1 MKKADIKNGVIAN
14 VIVVDPA
21 DVPEWA
27 KDWPTVTV
35 EGAGWLYDGQKF
47 TAPPDPPLYPDET
60 SALFALHAWIKTFLA
75 QFVGDA
81 TPEEVVSWPGK
92 AIDAA
97 AYIAGTANDNQKAL
111 IEIEATARGGTP
123 MELANLIAANAAVYD
138 PIIRAVPG
146 LRRATVVALG
156 AATTSDDREAVLTA
170 AKAKAEALL
179 AQVMA
184 G

>member
-1 MKKADIKNGVIAN
+1 MTKQLEYHAYDADGVYQGVVIATPDQFKATGFVAGN
-14 VIVVDPA
+14 QQ
-21 DVPEWA
+21 PE
-27 KDWPTVTV
+27 P
-35 EGAGWLYDGQKF
+35 L
-47 TAPPDPPLYPDET
+47 LYPDHA
-60 SALFALHAWIKTFLA
+60 SALSALHAWIKTFLA
-75 QFVGDA
+75 QFVGNA

-97 AYIAGTANDNQKAL
+97 AYIAGTATDKQKAL

-170 AKAKAEALL
+170 AKATAEALL

>member
-1 MKKADIKNGVIAN
+1 MENIKQNKDGNYTAEVDGAMATFPESHRFYQMVLEAVEAGAVIEKC
-14 VIVVDPA
+14 VDS
-21 DVPEWA
+21 
-27 KDWPTVTV
+27 
-35 EGAGWLYDGQKF
+35 
-47 TAPPDPPLYPDET
+47 PLYPDDA
-60 SALFALHAWIKTFLA
+60 SALFALHAWIATFLA

-97 AYIAGTANDNQKAL
+97 DYIAGTATDKQKAL
-111 IEIEATARGGTP
+111 IEIEATARGGSP
-123 MELANLIAANAAVYD
+123 VELATLIAANAAVYD

-179 AQVMA
+179 AQVMGA
-184 G
+184 